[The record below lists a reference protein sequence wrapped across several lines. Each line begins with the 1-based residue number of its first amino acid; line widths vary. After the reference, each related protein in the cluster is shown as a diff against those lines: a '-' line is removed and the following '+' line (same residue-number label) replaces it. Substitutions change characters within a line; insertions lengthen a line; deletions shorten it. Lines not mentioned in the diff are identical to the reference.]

1 MKRREFIVASIGVMA
16 IGWPIG
22 GIAQQ
27 PDRVRRIGALLIGA
41 GPLSDEFARELE
53 NLGWIEG
60 RNIHI
65 DVRTH
70 SGDSDRM
77 RAYAS
82 ELVKL
87 SPDVILAAS
96 PVEAKMLRQETG
108 IIPIVFASG
117 VDPVGQGAVDSF
129 AHPGGNITGCSSFE
143 FSMGGKWVQ
152 GLTEMAPRTKRI
164 GVVFNPQT
172 APYIESIL
180 QSVKFAADPLR
191 VEISAI
197 PVLDLGELER
207 AVASLAQEPDHAMFF
222 PPDVFLSAQVQA
234 IIALVAQ
241 YRLPAVYPVPAFADF
256 GGLLA
261 YGPNFLDNFR
271 RAAKLVDRILKGAKP
286 ADLPVEQPTSFEL
299 AINLRTAKAL
309 GLEIPATL
317 LARADKVIE

>member
-1 MKRREFIVASIGVMA
+1 MKRREFIAASIGAMA

-27 PDRVRRIGALLIGA
+27 PDRLRQIGALLIGA

-53 NLGWIEG
+53 RLGWIEG

-65 DVRTH
+65 EIRTH

-77 RAYAS
+77 RAYAG
-82 ELVKL
+82 ELARL

-96 PVEAKMLRQETG
+96 PVEAKMLQQETG
-108 IIPIVFASG
+108 KIPIVFASG
-117 VDPVGQGAVDSF
+117 TDPVGQGAVDSF

-143 FSMGGKWVQ
+143 FSMGGKWIQ
-152 GLTEMAPRTKRI
+152 GLKEMAPRTRRI

-180 QSVKFAADPLR
+180 QSVRFAADPLR

-197 PVLDLGELER
+197 PVFDLVELER
-207 AVASLAQEPDHAMFF
+207 AVASLAKEPDNAMFF
-222 PPDVFLSAQVQA
+222 PPDVFLSAKVEA

-241 YRLPAVYPVPAFADF
+241 YRLPAVYPVPAFANL

-261 YGPNFLDNFR
+261 YGPDFLDNFR
-271 RAAKLVDRILKGAKP
+271 RAAKLVDRILNGAKP

-299 AINLRTAKAL
+299 AINLKTAKDL
-309 GLEIPATL
+309 GLEIPPTL

>member
-1 MKRREFIVASIGVMA
+1 MTRREFIAASIGAMA

-27 PDRVRRIGALLIGA
+27 PDRVRQIGALLIGA

-53 NLGWIEG
+53 RLGWIEG
-60 RNIHI
+60 RNVHI
-65 DVRTH
+65 EMRTH
-70 SGDSDRM
+70 SGASDRM
-77 RAYAS
+77 RAYAG
-82 ELVKL
+82 ELVRL

-96 PVEAKMLRQETG
+96 PVEAKMLQQETA

-117 VDPVGQGAVDSF
+117 TQGAVDSF

-152 GLTEMAPRTKRI
+152 GLKEMAPRTRRI

-197 PVLDLGELER
+197 PVFDLVELEG
-207 AVASLAQEPDHAMFF
+207 AVASLAQEPDSAMFF
-222 PPDVFLSAQVQA
+222 PPDVFLSANVQA

-241 YRLPAVYPVPAFADF
+241 YRLPAVYPVPGFANF

-261 YGPNFLDNFR
+261 YGPDFSDNFR
-271 RAAKLVDRILKGAKP
+271 RAAKLVDRILNGAKP

-299 AINLRTAKAL
+299 AINLKTAKDL